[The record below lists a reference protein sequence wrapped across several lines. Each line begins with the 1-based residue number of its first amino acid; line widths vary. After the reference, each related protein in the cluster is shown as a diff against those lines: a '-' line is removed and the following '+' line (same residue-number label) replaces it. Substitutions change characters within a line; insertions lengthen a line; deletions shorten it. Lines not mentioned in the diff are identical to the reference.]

1 MKKILAVAALVFAIG
16 GWQLAMADHSPGH
29 TGSVG
34 NPIPGT
40 PHDTIIIHVQKAD
53 NGPKGCAGSVGGHSL
68 FLRHYAGV
76 VPPTYIYITMIDW
89 VQVDNDGDGLK
100 DEDPLGDAN
109 GDTDPNDDF
118 DVYPPGDPKAGQQRI
133 DEDGLE
139 PGAVTQ
145 VLDCDSWGDSKVSL
159 QIRDTDPQKDW
170 VSLQKWFLRLIGKP
184 NQNFAFTSYAN
195 QQWTCTVLPG
205 PDGILETTDDI
216 AQCKTTET
224 NTTGDWIRLTSFN
237 AEDGG
242 CVKQV
247 KGAGGGGAKAG
258 GKTPFCDI
266 TDGFEVD
273 VDYADGTSAIDA
285 FIFGVRV
292 GCLNDPLTTVDESL
306 YCPLSGI
313 VWGTDEDTTSQA
325 KAQIFVANG
334 GIGSDGTVVGSVNV
348 KTGRI
353 KSAIMLDE

>member
-1 MKKILAVAALVFAIG
+1 MKKYLVAAALVFAIG

-53 NGPKGCAGSVGGHSL
+53 NGSKGCVGSVGGHSL
-68 FLRHYAGV
+68 FLRHYDGV
-76 VPPTYIYITMIDW
+76 VPATYIYITMIDW
-89 VQVDNDGDGLK
+89 VQLDNDG
-100 DEDPLGDAN
+100 N
-109 GDTDPNDDF
+109 GIPDD
-118 DVYPPGDPKAGQQRI
+118 DLPGDPDGDGNHDDNNWGGI
-133 DEDGLE
+133 DSDGLE

-170 VSLQKWFLRLIGKP
+170 VSLQRWFLRLIGKP

-195 QQWTCTVLPG
+195 QKWVCTVLPG

-237 AEDGG
+237 AVAGD

-247 KGAGGGGAKAG
+247 KGAGGGGVKAG

-273 VDYADGTSAIDA
+273 VDYADESSAIDV

-292 GCLNDPLTTVDESL
+292 GCLNDPLTLVDESL